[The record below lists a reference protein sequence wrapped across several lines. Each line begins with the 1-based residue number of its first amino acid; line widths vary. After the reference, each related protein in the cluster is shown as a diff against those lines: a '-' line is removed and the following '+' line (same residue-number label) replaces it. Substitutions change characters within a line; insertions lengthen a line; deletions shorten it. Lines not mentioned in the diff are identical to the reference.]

1 VNNFV
6 AVMRRL
12 SGAMRRLSHG
22 EGPPAD
28 GSPTRRNST
37 GERRNSTGEPR
48 RTRSVFA
55 TRLQGARM
63 QISVLRPSQAFN
75 SDSEVVKWAVTLL
88 PATAGG
94 ATLACL
100 LEVGDDGVAL
110 RDDEGTLGTFRI
122 DELSGWSAI
131 QNTFYFIGESVG
143 KVECRTAAEE
153 DATAIAAA
161 CRRAAEAMVERMKEE
176 GDGEDDE
183 EEEEGEGAY
192 ASNYDG
198 ADVEEGGG
206 SGLRM
211 SNSEAGLR
219 GLERAREAA
228 RRRAAARAVEDAG
241 ASSSSAPKDEA
252 FV

>member
-1 VNNFV
+1 
-6 AVMRRL
+6 MRRL

-22 EGPPAD
+22 EGPPD
-28 GSPTRRNST
+28 DSPGTRRNST

-176 GDGEDDE
+176 GDGEEDDDD
-183 EEEEGEGAY
+183 EEEGEGAY

>member
-1 VNNFV
+1 
-6 AVMRRL
+6 
-12 SGAMRRLSHG
+12 MRRLSHG

-28 GSPTRRNST
+28 GSPDGTRRNST

-75 SDSEVVKWAVTLL
+75 SDSEVVKWAVSLL

-122 DELSGWSAI
+122 DELSLPLPLGGVAGCTGTQVVHS
-131 QNTFYFIGESVG
+131 SVPCLG
-143 KVECRTAAEE
+143 QE
-153 DATAIAAA
+153 
-161 CRRAAEAMVERMKEE
+161 MV
-176 GDGEDDE
+176 
-183 EEEEGEGAY
+183 
-192 ASNYDG
+192 
-198 ADVEEGGG
+198 
-206 SGLRM
+206 
-211 SNSEAGLR
+211 
-219 GLERAREAA
+219 
-228 RRRAAARAVEDAG
+228 
-241 ASSSSAPKDEA
+241 
-252 FV
+252 

>member
-1 VNNFV
+1 
-6 AVMRRL
+6 
-12 SGAMRRLSHG
+12 
-22 EGPPAD
+22 
-28 GSPTRRNST
+28 
-37 GERRNSTGEPR
+37 
-48 RTRSVFA
+48 
-55 TRLQGARM
+55 
-63 QISVLRPSQAFN
+63 
-75 SDSEVVKWAVTLL
+75 
-88 PATAGG
+88 
-94 ATLACL
+94 
-100 LEVGDDGVAL
+100 
-110 RDDEGTLGTFRI
+110 
-122 DELSGWSAI
+122 
-131 QNTFYFIGESVG
+131 
-143 KVECRTAAEE
+143 
-153 DATAIAAA
+153 
-161 CRRAAEAMVERMKEE
+161 MVERMKEE

>member
-1 VNNFV
+1 
-6 AVMRRL
+6 
-12 SGAMRRLSHG
+12 
-22 EGPPAD
+22 
-28 GSPTRRNST
+28 
-37 GERRNSTGEPR
+37 
-48 RTRSVFA
+48 
-55 TRLQGARM
+55 M

-131 QNTFYFIGESVG
+131 QSTFYFIGESVG

-161 CRRAAEAMVERMKEE
+161 VRHSTLPTLSPMK
-176 GDGEDDE
+176 
-183 EEEEGEGAY
+183 
-192 ASNYDG
+192 
-198 ADVEEGGG
+198 
-206 SGLRM
+206 
-211 SNSEAGLR
+211 
-219 GLERAREAA
+219 
-228 RRRAAARAVEDAG
+228 
-241 ASSSSAPKDEA
+241 
-252 FV
+252 

>member
-1 VNNFV
+1 
-6 AVMRRL
+6 MSRL
-12 SGAMRRLSHG
+12 SGAGAAS
-22 EGPPAD
+22 PTD
-28 GSPTRRNST
+28 GSPGGTRRNST

-176 GDGEDDE
+176 GDGEDDDDE
-183 EEEEGEGAY
+183 EEEGAY

-228 RRRAAARAVEDAG
+228 RRRAAARAIEDAG
-241 ASSSSAPKDEA
+241 AANSSAPRRTRRSLEWRVID
-252 FV
+252 